1 MIDAYDIIFFD
12 CQRRDGLVGYDAAF
26 TRLRSGVQFPLPV
39 SSLVVRDDSSL
50 AQLAERGT
58 VNLEAV
64 SSILTGRVLFW
75 AY

>member
-1 MIDAYDIIFFD
+1 MIEIISFVCD
-12 CQRRDGLVGYDAAF
+12 NDRRDGLVGYDAAF